1 LSSAHAAPAAATINP
16 RTTPPVRSAAR
27 LELPR
32 IVTVS
37 RWSKRFRAAC
47 SLKIR
52 AGFAALHNP
61 ADSSEQWSA
70 IADGGA

>member
-1 LSSAHAAPAAATINP
+1 MINP

-32 IVTVS
+32 IVIVS
-37 RWSKRFRAAC
+37 RWSYRFRAAC

-61 ADSSEQWSA
+61 ADS
-70 IADGGA
+70 